1 LHTLRFYRAFFCYA
15 IISKNNENA
24 IDIKA
29 PLYFRL
35 EVAEKPVMN
44 YYNKKEGKLK
54 LSNRFLVLSD
64 NNTVGIWLPA
74 SFSFDKLA

>member
-1 LHTLRFYRAFFCYA
+1 VFILYQK
-15 IISKNNENA
+15 SVKNNKNV

-44 YYNKKEGKLK
+44 YYNKKEGK
-54 LSNRFLVLSD
+54 V
-64 NNTVGIWLPA
+64 
-74 SFSFDKLA
+74 